1 VVTPSHRHPN
11 RTGSLARH
19 DEAPWACPGRVFI
32 SLATSSDENTSL
44 APTGTDRTSRA
55 TLCWRSRVTLGGVAV
70 PARSSSIV
78 PVAVAIFALGVVALA
93 AVFAL
98 FMSGHHDLPLWLN
111 SSAGVLV
118 PLGLAL
124 ALFGLVREARARR

>member
-1 VVTPSHRHPN
+1 
-11 RTGSLARH
+11 
-19 DEAPWACPGRVFI
+19 
-32 SLATSSDENTSL
+32 
-44 APTGTDRTSRA
+44 
-55 TLCWRSRVTLGGVAV
+55 VAV

>member
-1 VVTPSHRHPN
+1 
-11 RTGSLARH
+11 
-19 DEAPWACPGRVFI
+19 
-32 SLATSSDENTSL
+32 
-44 APTGTDRTSRA
+44 
-55 TLCWRSRVTLGGVAV
+55 VAV
-70 PARSSSIV
+70 PARSSRIV
-78 PVAVAIFALGVVALA
+78 PVAVAIFALGVVALV